1 MIIVIILSVKLKI
14 YLMFRFILFL
24 VFFLSLST
32 YEKSYGQKIM
42 KIGGKYFKCKAP
54 KNSFEKTRGVRN
66 RICIFSKK
74 DKEII
79 NEMIMQKK
87 NER

>member
-1 MIIVIILSVKLKI
+1 
-14 YLMFRFILFL
+14 
-24 VFFLSLST
+24 
-32 YEKSYGQKIM
+32 M

-54 KNSFEKTRGVRN
+54 KNSFERTRGVRS

-79 NEMIMQKK
+79 NEIIRKK
-87 NER
+87 KDK

>member
-1 MIIVIILSVKLKI
+1 MFKIIILYLKQKN
-14 YLMFRFILFL
+14 YLMFRF
-24 VFFLSLST
+24 VFFLVLFFFVSN
-32 YEKSYGQKIM
+32 YEIAYSQKIM

-54 KNSFEKTRGVRN
+54 KNSFERTRGVRS

-79 NEMIMQKK
+79 NEIIRKK
-87 NER
+87 KDK

>member
-1 MIIVIILSVKLKI
+1 
-14 YLMFRFILFL
+14 MFRFILYL
-24 VFFLSLST
+24 VFFFFISN

>member
-1 MIIVIILSVKLKI
+1 
-14 YLMFRFILFL
+14 
-24 VFFLSLST
+24 
-32 YEKSYGQKIM
+32 M

-54 KNSFEKTRGVRN
+54 KNSFERTRGVRS

-79 NEMIMQKK
+79 NEIIRKK
-87 NER
+87 KDKQLIPIKLIFEVGLNLVS

>member
-1 MIIVIILSVKLKI
+1 
-14 YLMFRFILFL
+14 
-24 VFFLSLST
+24 
-32 YEKSYGQKIM
+32 M

-54 KNSFEKTRGVRN
+54 KNSFERTRGVRN

-79 NEMIMQKK
+79 NEMIIQKK
-87 NER
+87 NEK

>member
-1 MIIVIILSVKLKI
+1 
-14 YLMFRFILFL
+14 MFRFILFIL
-24 VFFLSLST
+24 FFFLLSN
-32 YEKSYGQKIM
+32 YEISYGQKMM

-54 KNSFEKTRGVRN
+54 KNSFERTRGVRN

-79 NEMIMQKK
+79 NEMIIQKK
-87 NER
+87 NEK